1 MAGKEIKGKHE
12 KKRKTASCWRDGNQM
27 VYRDGRF
34 TDYRASSLQY
44 KAGSEKTPPL
54 RPVRRLRRLA
64 ARNSIFISIFFE
76 IRFLS
81 MLHKN
86 SQLNIKSAGGM
97 CAGAVCLGGGERGR
111 DDTPLLSDHPD
122 GLPACC
128 AQAHVLS
135 PDDSA
140 QED

>member
-1 MAGKEIKGKHE
+1 MCELVWGELGKFVTI
-12 KKRKTASCWRDGNQM
+12 Q
-27 VYRDGRF
+27 GRF
-34 TDYRASSLQY
+34 
-44 KAGSEKTPPL
+44 SEKTPPL
-54 RPVRRLRRLA
+54 RPTRYA
-64 ARNSIFISIFFE
+64 ASPREIVFVSIFLE
-76 IRFLS
+76 TRFLS

>member
-1 MAGKEIKGKHE
+1 MAGKEKENMKRKGKQRLVGE
-12 KKRKTASCWRDGNQM
+12 MAIRWFTAMDGLPRKFVTIQ
-27 VYRDGRF
+27 GR
-34 TDYRASSLQY
+34 
-44 KAGSEKTPPL
+44 GSEKTPPL